1 MMVRRHVTATL
12 SIVDN
17 EELEHVFST
26 SFLHCSDI
34 LRHSWTSDLNVSL
47 TVSSVSLIF
56 NVSLIFSA
64 ASENLIH
71 DINISHVFLA
81 CF

>member
-1 MMVRRHVTATL
+1 MVRRHVTVTL
-12 SIVDN
+12 SIVDS
-17 EELEHVFST
+17 EGLELVFST
-26 SFLHCSDI
+26 SFLHCLDI
-34 LRHSWTSDLNVSL
+34 LRHSCTSDLNVSL

-64 ASENLIH
+64 ASENLIN